1 MARVMA
7 DRRVRLL
14 VEGAREEA
22 QHAQSRQDL
31 EQVRVKYLGKKGLLT
46 EILRSMPSLPPAER
60 PVVGREANVAKDE
73 IEAALDERLAV
84 VAGAERRAR
93 LAADRLDL
101 SLPGRRVVPG
111 SVHPLTRA
119 LDEIIDVFVGLG
131 FAVAEGPEV
140 ETDYYNFEALNIP
153 RDHPARDM
161 QDTFYVA
168 EDVLLR
174 THTSPVQIRT
184 MLREKPPVRIICPGR
199 VYRRDPFDMTH
210 SPVFHQVEGLAV
222 DRDVSMGD
230 LKGTL
235 ELFARELFGPDSRIR
250 FRPSFFPF
258 TEPSAE
264 VDVLCFLCKGGG
276 CRVCK
281 ASGWLEILG
290 SGMVHPQVLR
300 NVGYDPE
307 EVTGWAFG
315 MGVERIAMLKYGV
328 DDLRL
333 FFENDLRFLAQ
344 F

>member
-1 MARVMA
+1 
-7 DRRVRLL
+7 
-14 VEGAREEA
+14 
-22 QHAQSRQDL
+22 
-31 EQVRVKYLGKKGLLT
+31 
-46 EILRSMPSLPPAER
+46 
-60 PVVGREANVAKDE
+60 
-73 IEAALDERLAV
+73 
-84 VAGAERRAR
+84 
-93 LAADRLDL
+93 
-101 SLPGRRVVPG
+101 
-111 SVHPLTRA
+111 
-119 LDEIIDVFVGLG
+119 
-131 FAVAEGPEV
+131 
-140 ETDYYNFEALNIP
+140 
-153 RDHPARDM
+153 M

-168 EDVLLR
+168 GDTLLPTHTSLSPGFAAGPHAIAAGEILLR

-184 MLREKPPVRIICPGR
+184 MEQQKPPVRIICPGR
-199 VYRRDPFDMTH
+199 VYRRDTFDMTH

-222 DRDVSMGD
+222 DRGISMGD

-290 SGMVHPQVLR
+290 SGMVHPRILQAM
-300 NVGYDPE
+300 GYDTE
-307 EVTGWAFG
+307 VVTGWAFG
-315 MGVERIAMLKYGV
+315 MGIERIAMLRYGI

-333 FFENDLRFLAQ
+333 FFENDLRFLSQ

>member
-1 MARVMA
+1 MA
-7 DRRVRLL
+7 DQRVRTI
-14 VEGAREEA
+14 VEGAREEIERA
-22 QHAQSRQDL
+22 ATRRDL
-31 EQVRVKYLGKKGLLT
+31 DEVRVKYLGKRGTLTQLLRA
-46 EILRSMPSLPPAER
+46 LPGLPPAER
-60 PVVGREANVAKDE
+60 PIVGREANEAKAGLE
-73 IEAALDERLAV
+73 SELDARQAV
-84 VAGAERRAR
+84 LEGAERRAR
-93 LAADRLDL
+93 LAADRPDL
-101 SLPGRRVVPG
+101 TLPGRRVPPG
-111 SVHPLTRA
+111 ARHPLTQVH
-119 LDEIIDVFVGLG
+119 DEIVDVFTGMG

-140 ETDYYNFEALNIP
+140 ELDHYNFEALNIP
-153 RDHPARDM
+153 KDHPARDM
-161 QDTFYVA
+161 QDTFYVGG
-168 EDVLLR
+168 EILLR

-184 MLREKPPVRIICPGR
+184 MERQKPPVRIICPGR
-199 VYRRDPFDMTH
+199 VYRRDADITH

-222 DRDVSMGD
+222 DRGISMGD

-290 SGMVHPQVLR
+290 SGMVHPRILQAM
-300 NVGYDPE
+300 GYDTE

-315 MGVERIAMLKYGV
+315 MGVERVAMLRYGI
-328 DDLRL
+328 DDIRL
-333 FFENDLRFLAQ
+333 FYENDLRFLSQ

>member
-1 MARVMA
+1 MA
-7 DRRVRLL
+7 DRRVRAL
-14 VEGAREEA
+14 VDGAREDIERA
-22 QHAQSRQDL
+22 ATRRDL
-31 EQVRVKYLGKKGLLT
+31 EEVRVKYLGKRGVLTQLLRA
-46 EILRSMPSLPPAER
+46 LPSLPPADR
-60 PVVGREANVAKDE
+60 PVVGREANEAKTE
-73 IEAALDERLAV
+73 IEAKLEHRAAVLDGL
-84 VAGAERRAR
+84 ERRTR
-93 LAADRLDL
+93 LAADRPDL
-101 SLPGRRVVPG
+101 TLPGRRVVPG
-111 SVHPLTRA
+111 GLHPLTRVQ
-119 LDEIIDVFVGLG
+119 DEIVDVFTGMG

-140 ETDYYNFEALNIP
+140 ELDYYNFEALNIP
-153 RDHPARDM
+153 KDHPARDM
-161 QDTFYVA
+161 QDTFYVGG
-168 EDVLLR
+168 EILLR

-184 MLREKPPVRIICPGR
+184 MERQKPPVRIICPGR

-222 DRDVSMGD
+222 DRGISMGD

-264 VDVLCFLCKGGG
+264 VDVLCFLCRGGG

-281 ASGWLEILG
+281 GSGWLEILG
-290 SGMVHPQVLR
+290 SGMVHPRILAR
-300 NVGYDPE
+300 MGYDTE

-315 MGVERIAMLKYGV
+315 MGVERIAMLRYGI

-333 FFENDLRFLAQ
+333 FFENDVRFLWQ